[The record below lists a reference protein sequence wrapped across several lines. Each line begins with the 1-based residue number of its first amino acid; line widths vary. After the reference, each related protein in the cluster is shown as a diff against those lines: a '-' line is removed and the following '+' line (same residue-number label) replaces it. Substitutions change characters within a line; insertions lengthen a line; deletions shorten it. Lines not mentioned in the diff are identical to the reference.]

1 MLKSLHLTN
10 FTVFSDATFEFSS
23 GINVLIGENGTG
35 KSHVLKAAYL
45 MIVAKYSIQV
55 DSGVIKDVDFE
66 KYHLSE
72 MIRFQRT
79 FKTKE
84 TKNLISFGKEK
95 AEVKAIF
102 NNDEQLSCDFAISEN
117 VWRTKLN
124 GGNTKIDEINEAVF
138 IPPKEFLSTYPNF
151 FSLYEKFRIGFD
163 ETYFDLSKL
172 LNQPLL
178 RETGELQPLIDS
190 LENIIG
196 GKIVLKGD
204 HFYLR
209 TFEKNGESQD
219 IEIDMIAEGV
229 RKIGMLAYLI
239 SNDAIKKGVTIFW
252 DEPEVN
258 LNPRLMRKLA
268 EALIELTK
276 YNIQIILATHSF
288 FFMKEI
294 SLLIEKEQLPAQFF
308 NFIKEENG
316 EITINYNEALSN
328 LGNIISV
335 DEEILQYDRTLENF

>member
-45 MIVAKYSIQV
+45 MITTRYSIQI
-55 DSGVIKDVDFE
+55 DSSVIKSADFE

-84 TKNLISFGKEK
+84 TNNLISFGKEK

-102 NNDEQLSCDFAISEN
+102 NNNSQLSCQFPSDKEICGIGFNCRDSQ
-117 VWRTKLN
+117 
-124 GGNTKIDEINEAVF
+124 IDEIYEAVF

-178 RETGELQPLIDS
+178 RDNGDLQPLIDS

-196 GKIVLKGD
+196 GKMVLKGD

-229 RKIGMLAYLI
+229 RKMGMLAYLI

-252 DEPEVN
+252 DEPEAN

-276 YNIQIILATHSF
+276 HNIQLVLATHSF
-288 FFMKEI
+288 FFMKEL
-294 SLLIEKEQLPAQFF
+294 SLLIEQYQTPARFF
-308 NFIKEENG
+308 NLKKEENG
-316 EITINYNEALSN
+316 ELEIDYNEHLTR
-328 LGNIISV
+328 LDGIVSV
-335 DEEILQYDRTLENF
+335 DEKIFQYDRRLENF